1 VEPAEA
7 EEDGNGERI
16 GRVKAPRGARRI
28 GDHQVNFM
36 DGRLLGRRGAVKLI
50 SSILLCQMV
59 GFIGSIFTSSSV
71 STWYP
76 RLVKP
81 AFTPPGWLFAPVWT
95 TLYLLMG
102 LSLFLMLVKGREK
115 GRLRVSLPLFAAQ
128 LVLNGAWSYLFFGL
142 RNPLYGLIGI
152 ILLWIMILL
161 TIVEASKVSRAAAA
175 LLLPYLAWV
184 SIAATLNF
192 YIWRLNA

>member
-1 VEPAEA
+1 
-7 EEDGNGERI
+7 
-16 GRVKAPRGARRI
+16 
-28 GDHQVNFM
+28 M
-36 DGRLLGRRGAVKLI
+36 DGRLLGRRGAVVKLI

-59 GFIGSIFTSSSV
+59 GIIGSIFTSSSV

-115 GRLRVSLPLFAAQ
+115 GRLRISLPLFAAQ

-184 SIAATLNF
+184 TIAATLNF

>member
-1 VEPAEA
+1 
-7 EEDGNGERI
+7 
-16 GRVKAPRGARRI
+16 
-28 GDHQVNFM
+28 M
-36 DGRLLGRRGAVKLI
+36 DVHLLRRRGAVVKLI

-59 GFIGSIFTSSSV
+59 GIIGSIFTSSSV
-71 STWYP
+71 SIWYP

-81 AFTPPGWLFAPVWT
+81 AFTPPGWLFAPVWA

-102 LSLFLMLVKGREK
+102 LSLFLILVKGREK

-184 SIAATLNF
+184 TIAATLNF